1 MANTYIIA
9 GIGTEIGKT
18 VTSAIVTQKLQAD
31 YWKPVQAGELDFSD
45 SHKIEKYTSHP
56 AVIHPEAYRL
66 HTPMSPHAAANIDGL
81 ELKVSQFKLPETEN
95 NLVVELA
102 GGLLVPLNNSETNV
116 DLIKHLDAPV
126 ILVANFYL
134 GSINHTLLSIAHLKY
149 HNIPIHGIIFN
160 GAITPSSKE
169 VILAQTGIRH
179 LGDIPQIE
187 GEITPQIIDAYG
199 KHLTI

>member
-1 MANTYIIA
+1 VANTFIIA

-45 SHKIEKYTSHP
+45 SHKIDQYTSHP
-56 AVIHPEAYRL
+56 AVIHPEAFRL
-66 HTPMSPHAAANIDGL
+66 NTPMSPHAAAAIDGL
-81 ELKVSQFKLPETEN
+81 EVQVSDFKLPETEN

-116 DLIKHLDAPV
+116 DLIKHLGAPV

-134 GSINHTLLSIAHLKY
+134 GSINHTLLSVAHLK
-149 HNIPIHGIIFN
+149 HHHIPESYLMG
-160 GAITPSSKE
+160 PLLLRLK
-169 VILAQTGIRH
+169 
-179 LGDIPQIE
+179 
-187 GEITPQIIDAYG
+187 
-199 KHLTI
+199 K